1 MQRYSASKISG
12 VFRPAA
18 MVWWKEMILD
28 FGRTKQERWA
38 SAAGMALCLLVLV
51 FSFAAKLALYQPK
64 GGLPV
69 KTLSS
74 SKMWQ
79 SEAQIAAAIMSG
91 PEEAGMAAQLL
102 VSVSSLFLFAVA
114 AHVFVI
120 SLSKFEWTE
129 REAAFAVRRAR
140 YTRIS
145 QFRAPP
151 AR

>member
-1 MQRYSASKISG
+1 
-12 VFRPAA
+12 
-18 MVWWKEMILD
+18 MILD

-51 FSFAAKLALYQPK
+51 FSFSAKLALYQPK
-64 GGLPV
+64 GCGLPV

-79 SEAQIAAAIMSG
+79 SEAQAAASMMSA
-91 PEEAGMAAQLL
+91 PEESGMTAQLL
-102 VSVSSLFLFAVA
+102 LNLSSLLLFAVTA
-114 AHVFVI
+114 QVFVV
-120 SLSKFEWTE
+120 SLSKAEWME

-140 YTRIS
+140 YARIS

>member
-1 MQRYSASKISG
+1 
-12 VFRPAA
+12 
-18 MVWWKEMILD
+18 MILD
-28 FGRTKQERWA
+28 FGKTKQERWA

-51 FSFAAKLALYQPK
+51 FSFSAKLALYQPK
-64 GGLPV
+64 GCGLPV

-79 SEAQIAAAIMSG
+79 SEVQVAAAIMSA
-91 PEEAGMAAQLL
+91 PEEAGMTAQLVL
-102 VSVSSLFLFAVA
+102 NISSLLLFAMT
-114 AHVFVI
+114 AHVFVM
-120 SLSKFEWTE
+120 SLSKVEWMD

>member
-1 MQRYSASKISG
+1 
-12 VFRPAA
+12 

-64 GGLPV
+64 GSVLPV

-79 SEAQIAAAIMSG
+79 HEAQVAAAMMSA

-102 VSVSSLFLFAVA
+102 VSASSLFLFAVA
-114 AHVFVI
+114 AHVFAV
-120 SLSKFEWTE
+120 SLSRVEWTE